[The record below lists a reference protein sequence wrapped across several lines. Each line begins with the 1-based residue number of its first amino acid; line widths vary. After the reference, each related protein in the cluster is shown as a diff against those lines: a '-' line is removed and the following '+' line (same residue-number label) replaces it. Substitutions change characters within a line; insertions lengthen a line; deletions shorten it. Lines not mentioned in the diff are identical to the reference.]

1 MNVITVPVELWDTS
15 RNALSAAGV
24 RLDEV
29 ESGPGQASR
38 YVASETRPGI
48 TSATP
53 LTHRESQCLRGLAGG
68 LSNAEIGCA
77 IGLSED
83 TVKTY
88 VRRLFRKLG
97 AKNRFHVVAVAY
109 ETGLL
114 GGGSS

>member
-1 MNVITVPVELWDTS
+1 MNVITVPVELWNTS

-38 YVASETRPGI
+38 YVASEIRPG
-48 TSATP
+48 SP
-53 LTHRESQCLRGLAGG
+53 SMNLHVREAQVLRGIAAGR
-68 LSNAEIGCA
+68 SNAEIGRELF
-77 IGLSED
+77 LSED

-114 GGGSS
+114 GGGVR